1 MAVDIAQVRAN
12 NPSPMTLTGTNTY
25 VITSGEVSCVVDPGP
40 LEAEH
45 LDAIVATAE
54 QIVLV
59 LSTHRHSD
67 HTAAVDELVARTGAS
82 ARAISPGWC
91 RGAEPLHNGEAIALG
106 DTSLR
111 ILATPGHTSDSMS
124 VLVPEAHAVLTGDT
138 VLGGSTTVLEYP
150 DGTLRDYLAS
160 LDQLEKL
167 GASRILPGH
176 GDEIEAGDEA
186 VRELREHRLGRLKQI
201 QDALAQ
207 LGEAPRVDEGLIDR
221 LVELIYPGVAA
232 AGAARLSVAAQ
243 LDYLAGASS

>member
-82 ARAISPGWC
+82 ARAISREWC

-124 VLVPEAHAVLTGDT
+124 VLVPEAHAILTGDT

-160 LDQLEKL
+160 LDTLEKL
-167 GASRILPGH
+167 GTSRILPGH
-176 GDEIEAGDEA
+176 GEELPDGAGA
-186 VRELREHRLGRLKQI
+186 MAALREHRLHRLGGVR
-201 QDALAQ
+201 DALAQ
-207 LGEAPRVDEGLIDR
+207 LGETPRVDEA
-221 LVELIYPGVAA
+221 LVERVVAVVYPDVAA
-232 AGAARLSVAAQ
+232 QDAARLSVAAQ
-243 LDYLAGASS
+243 LDYLAAS